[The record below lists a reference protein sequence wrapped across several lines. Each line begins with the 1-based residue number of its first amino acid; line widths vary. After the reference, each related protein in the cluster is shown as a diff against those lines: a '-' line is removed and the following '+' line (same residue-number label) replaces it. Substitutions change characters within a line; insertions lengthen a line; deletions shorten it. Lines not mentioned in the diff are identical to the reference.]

1 MDLESRVSELN
12 VVNYDIHHKSE
23 EEVDNNMELSEKSSD
38 AINELYYANTKSEI
52 AGVTSS
58 HRWGLPG
65 NYPVFTAVMAI
76 CHHVEIIVE
85 LSLPPIF
92 LYEIYDHEKYY
103 PGEPVSIHIYLLIN
117 IIQKNNCVIA
127 TEKGKG
133 ILPLFCINGEQVI
146 PIYASSK
153 DDLQN
158 TVDNLSVS

>member
-38 AINELYYANTKSEI
+38 AINELYYANNKSEI

-58 HRWGLPG
+58 HRWELPG
-65 NYPVFTAVMAI
+65 YYPVFTAVISI

-92 LYEIYDHEKYY
+92 LYNIQYHQQYY
-103 PGEPVSIHIYLLIN
+103 PGKPVSIHI
-117 IIQKNNCVIA
+117 
-127 TEKGKG
+127 
-133 ILPLFCINGEQVI
+133 
-146 PIYASSK
+146 
-153 DDLQN
+153 
-158 TVDNLSVS
+158 